1 MKLFTSITL
10 SSFILLLLSCNN
22 NINIEKKDLRWSK
35 ERIQN
40 WYDNQPWLVGTN
52 FITSSSINQL
62 EFWQEESFDIDL
74 IKKELKLSA
83 SIGMNTH
90 RVFLHDL
97 LWKQDSIGFLKRID
111 KFLDIANKNGIK
123 TMLVF
128 FDDVWHPYPK
138 LGKQPEPIPHI
149 HNSGWVQSPGVEIL
163 TNINR
168 HDELEGYVKGIVS
181 NFKDDERVLCWD
193 LYNEPSQHNGAPR
206 VSKER
211 VFEIYKN
218 IGITLTEEELPL
230 YYRDKMEPTG
240 KEKRKY
246 TLPLLEKAFG
256 WVRELNPSQPITVGI
271 FDHSRPW
278 DKFED
283 LLPLEQLI
291 LKNSDFI
298 SYHGYDNLEVEIS
311 RINQLKVYGR
321 PIVCTEYVAR
331 ENGNIFE
338 NMLPL
343 FKENRIGAYNWGFV
357 SGKTNTIYPWKSWDS
372 TYTGP
377 PKKWH
382 HDIFYP
388 NGEPFSNK
396 EVELIKNLTESVNG
410 DD

>member
-1 MKLFTSITL
+1 
-10 SSFILLLLSCNN
+10 
-22 NINIEKKDLRWSK
+22 
-35 ERIQN
+35 
-40 WYDNQPWLVGTN
+40 
-52 FITSSSINQL
+52 
-62 EFWQEESFDIDL
+62 
-74 IKKELKLSA
+74 
-83 SIGMNTH
+83 
-90 RVFLHDL
+90 
-97 LWKQDSIGFLKRID
+97 
-111 KFLDIANKNGIK
+111 
-123 TMLVF
+123 
-128 FDDVWHPYPK
+128 
-138 LGKQPEPIPHI
+138 
-149 HNSGWVQSPGVEIL
+149 
-163 TNINR
+163 
-168 HDELEGYVKGIVS
+168 
-181 NFKDDERVLCWD
+181 
-193 LYNEPSQHNGAPR
+193 
-206 VSKER
+206 
-211 VFEIYKN
+211 
-218 IGITLTEEELPL
+218 
-230 YYRDKMEPTG
+230 MEPTG

-256 WVRELNPSQPITVGI
+256 WVREVNPSQPITVGI
-271 FDHSRPW
+271 FDHNIAW

-283 LLPLEQLI
+283 LLPLEQFI

-388 NGEPFSNK
+388 NGEPYSYE

-410 DD
+410 AD